1 MSAFASSTLRA
12 RCLKWRNV
20 RKTLCVTMFFPVCVC
35 LCWQISLQVFW
46 GRRHPKKTISLMKT
60 MILESRCLHVQRYA
74 LDVYVGPFR
83 ATHCVS
89 PCFFSLSNALWARL
103 LLRAWKLSYSENLC
117 EKQYFLVRWPCE
129 LQGWASGWWNRGTDR
144 RHGPKNEKIGRRA
157 WHMRGNHKESLWL
170 QCSPLP
176 QFCNT

>member
-1 MSAFASSTLRA
+1 MSASAFSTLRA

-20 RKTLCVTMFFPVCVC
+20 RETLCVTMFFSVCVC

-46 GRRHPKKTISLMKT
+46 GRRRPKKTISLMKT

-89 PCFFSLSNALWARL
+89 PCFFHYLMPCGRGNCHTRKIHVKNNTFWCGGLVSYRAELLVDETEALTG
-103 LLRAWKLSYSENLC
+103 N
-117 EKQYFLVRWPCE
+117 
-129 LQGWASGWWNRGTDR
+129 T
-144 RHGPKNEKIGRRA
+144 GPKMTKIGRRA
-157 WHMRGNHKESLWL
+157 
-170 QCSPLP
+170 
-176 QFCNT
+176 